1 MILRGFMP
9 SSRRGVL
16 PFTLFISALSAPCS
30 AQNWE
35 SLGRVTLTR
44 KLPNGIELTTG
55 KAKIAVTA
63 MNDSV
68 VRIRVAQNGVFP
80 KDTSWAVM
88 QDASSAAPAVQ
99 ISEDGNIA
107 EVHIRSGRV
116 HIFKNPLRLTF
127 LNGAGTV
134 INEDDPGAA
143 ITFAGTSFRVTKRMP
158 EDENYFG
165 LGDKTSLNLREHA
178 YTMWNTDAYGWEE
191 STDPLYKTIPF
202 FIGMRQGS
210 AYGIFLDNTWRSFFD
225 FGKESHH
232 KYSFGADGGELNYYF
247 FFGPNPKQVLAAYAA
262 LTGKAP
268 LPPLWSLG
276 FQQCRYS
283 YYPEARVREVARTFR
298 EKKIP
303 ADVIYLDI
311 DYQDRNRP
319 FTIDRQRFPNF
330 EGMIKDLGQQGFKVI
345 LITDLHIAHVPGYK
359 PYDQGISGDHFVK
372 NPDGTIYV
380 GKVWPGDSVFPEFT
394 LTRSREWWGTLYKD
408 FVGMGIAGFWN
419 DMNEPALFERRDKT
433 MPLTTVHR
441 LDDGSKLDH
450 RAVHNMF
457 GMQNSRA
464 TYEGLLKLEGNERP
478 FVLTRATYS
487 GGQRYAASWT
497 GDNSSTW
504 NHMRMSV
511 SNLLSLGISGF
522 AYVGDDIG
530 GFRGSPPPDL
540 LTRWIALGAFNPI
553 YRDHTEKGSA
563 DQEVWVH
570 GPEHEAIRKKF
581 IEQRYRMLPYI
592 YTIAEEA
599 SRTGLPMMRP
609 LFLEFPKEERVA
621 ANEEEFMFGPKILVA
636 PKVWEFAAA
645 YEIQLPQGD
654 WYDYWTG
661 VKIPASQ
668 NNAGGTLKVT
678 PGLDE
683 LPVYVRAGSILPH
696 QPVVQNTREI
706 PQGPLELLVF
716 PGDNCTGDLYL
727 DDGHTFNYQRGEYLR
742 TSFSC
747 SVNATNS
754 VAVQINA
761 AQGSYKPWFQQ
772 LELKIYDAKAAP
784 RSVKVGETPA
794 QNFHYDAAQKM
805 VSVTVPFVSTGTK
818 IEVSY

>member
-1 MILRGFMP
+1 MILKGLTIRTA
-9 SSRRGVL
+9 RRFLVIVSFL
-16 PFTLFISALSAPCS
+16 PILIAPCS
-30 AQNWE
+30 AQRWE
-35 SLGRVTLTR
+35 SLGRVTSTQ
-44 KLPNGIELTTG
+44 KLRNGIALTAG
-55 KAKIAVTA
+55 RAKIAVTA
-63 MNDSV
+63 VSDSV
-68 VRIRVAQNGVFP
+68 VRVRVAADGVFP
-80 KDTSWAVM
+80 KDTSWAVLP
-88 QDASSAAPAVQ
+88 DKSSATPTAQVNDAADTVE
-99 ISEDGNIA
+99 IVLHD
-107 EVHIRSGRV
+107 GRV
-116 HIFKNPLRLTF
+116 RITKNPIHVSF
-127 LNGAGTV
+127 LDSAGAI
-134 INEDDPGAA
+134 INEDDPVAGMS
-143 ITFAGTSFRVTKRMP
+143 FAGASFRVTKKMP
-158 EDENYFG
+158 DDESYFG
-165 LGDKTSLNLREHA
+165 LGDKTSLNLREHV

-202 FIGMRQGS
+202 FIGMRHGN

-225 FGKESHH
+225 FGKESRDR
-232 KYSFGADGGELNYYF
+232 YSFGADGGELNYYF
-247 FFGPNPKQVLAAYAA
+247 FFGPEPKRVVTAYAA

-319 FTIDRQRFPNF
+319 FTIDRQRFPTF
-330 EGMIKDLGQQGFKVI
+330 EGMIKELGQQGFRVI
-345 LITDLHIAHVPGYK
+345 VITDLHIAHVPGYK
-359 PYDQGISGDHFVK
+359 PYDEGTAGDHFVK
-372 NPDGTIYV
+372 NPDGTTYV

-433 MPLTTVHR
+433 MPLATLHR

-450 RAVHNMF
+450 RAVHNVF
-457 GMQNSRA
+457 GLQNSRA

-563 DQEVWVH
+563 DQEPWVH

-599 SRTGLPMMRP
+599 SRTGMPMMRP
-609 LFLEFPKEERVA
+609 LFLEFPQQERLA
-621 ANEEEFMFGPKILVA
+621 GNDEEFMFGPKMLVA
-636 PKVWEFAAA
+636 PKVWEFAAS
-645 YEIQLPQGD
+645 YEVQLPQGE
-654 WYDYWTG
+654 WYDYWSG
-661 VKIPASQ
+661 AKIPAGQ
-668 NNAGGTLKVT
+668 NNVGESLKVT

-683 LPVYVRAGSILPH
+683 LPVYVRAGSILPQ
-696 QPVVQNTREI
+696 QPLIQNTQEV
-706 PQGPLELLVF
+706 PQGPLELLVY
-716 PGDNCTGDLYL
+716 PGENCGGDLYL
-727 DDGHTFNYQRGEYLR
+727 DDGRTFNYRHGEYLR
-742 TSFSC
+742 TAFSC
-747 SVNATNS
+747 TVNAAN
-754 VAVQINA
+754 AVTVQMNPVE
-761 AQGSYKPWFQQ
+761 GSYKPWFQQ
-772 LELKIYDAKAAP
+772 MELRIYDAKAAP
-784 RSVKVGETPA
+784 RSVKIGESTV
-794 QNFHYDAAQKM
+794 QNFQYDGARKM
-805 VSVTVPFVSTGTK
+805 VSVTVPFTAAGTRV
-818 IEVSY
+818 EVSY

>member
-1 MILRGFMP
+1 MILKGLTVRTA
-9 SSRRGVL
+9 RRFLVIVSFL
-16 PFTLFISALSAPCS
+16 PILIASCS
-30 AQNWE
+30 AQRWE
-35 SLGRVTLTR
+35 SPGRVTSTQ
-44 KLPNGIELTTG
+44 KLRNGIELTAG
-55 KAKIAVTA
+55 RAKIAVTA
-63 MNDSV
+63 VSDSV
-68 VRIRVAQNGVFP
+68 VRVRVAADGVFP
-80 KDTSWAVM
+80 KDTSWAVLP
-88 QDASSAAPAVQ
+88 DKSSATPTAQVNDAADTAEIVLH
-99 ISEDGNIA
+99 DGR
-107 EVHIRSGRV
+107 IR
-116 HIFKNPLRLTF
+116 ITKNPIHVSF
-127 LNGAGTV
+127 LDSAGAI
-134 INEDDPGAA
+134 INEDDPVAGMS
-143 ITFAGTSFRVTKRMP
+143 FAGASFRVTKKMP
-158 EDENYFG
+158 EDESYFG
-165 LGDKTSLNLREHA
+165 LGDKTSLNLREHV

-202 FIGMRQGS
+202 FIGMRHGN

-225 FGKESHH
+225 FGKESRDR
-232 KYSFGADGGELNYYF
+232 YSFGADGGELNYYF
-247 FFGPNPKQVLAAYAA
+247 FFGPEPKRVVTAYAA

-319 FTIDRQRFPNF
+319 FTIDRQRFPTF
-330 EGMIKDLGQQGFKVI
+330 EGMIKELGQQGFRVI
-345 LITDLHIAHVPGYK
+345 VITDLHIAHVPGYK
-359 PYDQGISGDHFVK
+359 PYDEGTAGDHFVK
-372 NPDGTIYV
+372 NPDGTTYV

-433 MPLTTVHR
+433 MPLATLHR

-450 RAVHNMF
+450 RAVHNVF
-457 GMQNSRA
+457 GLQNSRA

-563 DQEVWVH
+563 DQEPWVH
-570 GPEHEAIRKKF
+570 GPDHEAIRKKF

-599 SRTGLPMMRP
+599 SRTGMPMMRP
-609 LFLEFPKEERVA
+609 LFLEFPQQERLA
-621 ANEEEFMFGPKILVA
+621 GNDEEFMFGPKMLVA
-636 PKVWEFAAA
+636 PKVWEFAAS
-645 YEIQLPQGD
+645 YEVQLPQGE
-654 WYDYWTG
+654 WYDYWSG
-661 VKIPASQ
+661 AKISAGQ
-668 NNAGGTLKVT
+668 NNVGETLKVT

-683 LPVYVRAGSILPH
+683 LPVYVRAGSILPQ
-696 QPVVQNTREI
+696 QPLVQNTQEV
-706 PQGPLELLVF
+706 PQGPLELLVY
-716 PGDNCTGDLYL
+716 PGENCGGDLYL
-727 DDGHTFNYQRGEYLR
+727 DDGHTFNYRRGEYLR
-742 TSFSC
+742 TAFSC
-747 SVNATNS
+747 TVNAAN
-754 VAVQINA
+754 AVTVQMNPV
-761 AQGSYKPWFQQ
+761 QGSYKPWFQQ
-772 LELKIYDAKAAP
+772 MELRIYDAKAAP
-784 RSVKVGETPA
+784 RSVKIGESTV
-794 QNFHYDAAQKM
+794 QNFQYDGARKM
-805 VSVTVPFVSTGTK
+805 VSVTVPFTAAGTRV
-818 IEVSY
+818 EVSY

>member
-1 MILRGFMP
+1 MILKGLTIRTA
-9 SSRRGVL
+9 RRFLVIVSFL
-16 PFTLFISALSAPCS
+16 PILIAPCS
-30 AQNWE
+30 AQRWE
-35 SLGRVTLTR
+35 SLGRVTSTQ
-44 KLPNGIELTTG
+44 KLRNGIALTAG
-55 KAKIAVTA
+55 RAKIAVTA
-63 MNDSV
+63 VSDSV
-68 VRIRVAQNGVFP
+68 VRVRVAADGVFP
-80 KDTSWAVM
+80 KDTSWAVLP
-88 QDASSAAPAVQ
+88 DKSSATPTAQVNDAADTVE
-99 ISEDGNIA
+99 IVLHD
-107 EVHIRSGRV
+107 GRV
-116 HIFKNPLRLTF
+116 RITKNPIHVSF
-127 LNGAGTV
+127 LDSAGAI
-134 INEDDPGAA
+134 INEDDPVAGMS
-143 ITFAGTSFRVTKRMP
+143 FAGASFRVTKKMP
-158 EDENYFG
+158 DDESYFG
-165 LGDKTSLNLREHA
+165 LGDKTSLNLREHV

-202 FIGMRQGS
+202 FIGMRHGN

-225 FGKESHH
+225 FGKESRDR
-232 KYSFGADGGELNYYF
+232 YSFGADGGELNYYF
-247 FFGPNPKQVLAAYAA
+247 FFGPEPKRVVTAYAA

-319 FTIDRQRFPNF
+319 FTIDRQRFPTF
-330 EGMIKDLGQQGFKVI
+330 EGMIKELGQQGFRVI
-345 LITDLHIAHVPGYK
+345 VITDLHIAHVPGYK
-359 PYDQGISGDHFVK
+359 PYDEGTAGDHFVK
-372 NPDGTIYV
+372 NPDGTTYV

-433 MPLTTVHR
+433 MPLATLHR

-450 RAVHNMF
+450 RAVHNVF
-457 GMQNSRA
+457 GLQNSRA

-511 SNLLSLGISGF
+511 ANLLSLGISGF

-563 DQEVWVH
+563 DQEPWVH
-570 GPEHEAIRKKF
+570 GPEHEALRKKF

-599 SRTGLPMMRP
+599 SRTGMPMMRP
-609 LFLEFPKEERVA
+609 LFLEFPQQERLA
-621 ANEEEFMFGPKILVA
+621 GNDEEFMFGPKMLVA
-636 PKVWEFAAA
+636 PKVWEFAAS
-645 YEIQLPQGD
+645 YEVQLPQGE
-654 WYDYWTG
+654 WYDYWSG
-661 VKIPASQ
+661 VKIPAGQ
-668 NNAGGTLKVT
+668 NNAGETLKVT

-683 LPVYVRAGSILPH
+683 LPVYVRAGSILPQ
-696 QPVVQNTREI
+696 QPLVQNTQEV
-706 PQGPLELLVF
+706 PQGPLELLVY
-716 PGDNCTGDLYL
+716 PGENCGGDLYL
-727 DDGHTFNYQRGEYLR
+727 DDGHTFNYRRGEYLR

-747 SVNATNS
+747 SVSGAGSVTIQMNA
-754 VAVQINA
+754 V
-761 AQGSYKPWFQQ
+761 QGSYKPWFQQ
-772 LELKIYDAKAAP
+772 MEFRLYDAKAAP
-784 RSVKVGETPA
+784 QSVKVGDTA
-794 QNFHYDAAQKM
+794 VQNFHYDAAQKM
-805 VSVTVPFVSTGTK
+805 VSVTVPFVSTGAK

>member
-1 MILRGFMP
+1 MILTGLTF
-9 SSRRGVL
+9 STRRFLLSVL
-16 PFTLFISALSAPCS
+16 FVYLVILDCA
-30 AQNWE
+30 AQRWE
-35 SLGRVTLTR
+35 SLPAVTSAQ
-44 KLPNGIELTTG
+44 KLPTGIELTAG
-55 KAKIAVTA
+55 KAKIVVTA
-63 MNDSV
+63 ISNSV
-68 VRIRVAQNGVFP
+68 IRVRVGQNSSFS
-80 KDTSWAVM
+80 KDTSWAVLP
-88 QDASSAAPAVQ
+88 DATAAPNVRIDDAAG
-99 ISEDGNIA
+99 SA
-107 EVHIRSGRV
+107 EVILPGGRV
-116 HIFKNPLRLTF
+116 RITKRPLHLTF
-127 LNGAGTV
+127 LNSTGAV
-134 INEDDPGAA
+134 INEDDPAA
-143 ITFAGTSFRVTKRMP
+143 AMSFAGTSFRVTKKMP

-202 FIGMRQGS
+202 FIGMRQGN

-225 FGKESHH
+225 FGKESRDR
-232 KYSFGADGGELNYYF
+232 YSFGADGGEVNYYF
-247 FFGPNPKQVLAAYAA
+247 FFGPDPKQVVASYAA
-262 LTGKAP
+262 LTGKPP

-276 FQQCRYS
+276 FQQFRYS
-283 YYPEARVREVARTFR
+283 YYPEARVREIARTFR

-303 ADVIYLDI
+303 VVVIYLDI

-330 EGMIKDLGQQGFKVI
+330 EGMIKDLGQQGFRVI
-345 LITDLHIAHVPGYK
+345 AITDLHIAHVPGYK
-359 PYDQGISGDHFVK
+359 PYDQGAAGDHFVK
-372 NPDGTIYV
+372 NPDGSTYV
-380 GKVWPGDSVFPEFT
+380 GKVWPGDSVFPEFS
-394 LTRSREWWGTLYKD
+394 LSRSREWWGTLYKD

-433 MPLTTVHR
+433 MPLATVHR

-464 TYEGLLKLEGNERP
+464 TYEGLLKLEDNERP

-511 SNLLSLGISGF
+511 SNLLSLGLSGF

-563 DQEVWVH
+563 DQEPWAH

-592 YTIAEEA
+592 YTLAEEA

-609 LFLEFPKEERVA
+609 LFLEFPQEERLSG
-621 ANEEEFMFGPKILVA
+621 NDEEFMFGSKMLLA
-636 PKVWEFAAA
+636 PKLWEFAAP
-645 YEIQLPQGD
+645 YDVRFPRGE
-654 WYDYWTG
+654 WYDYWSGTKMPPG
-661 VKIPASQ
+661 EK
-668 NNAGGTLKVT
+668 NAGEVLKVT

-683 LPVYVRAGSILPH
+683 LPVYIRAGSILPQ
-696 QPVVQNTREI
+696 QPLVQNTQEV
-706 PQGPLELLVF
+706 PQGPLELLVY
-716 PGDNCTGDLYL
+716 PGEKCGGDLYL
-727 DDGHTFNYQRGEYLR
+727 DDGHTFNYRRGEYLR

-747 SVNATNS
+747 SATN
-754 VAVQINA
+754 ANALTVQMNPV
-761 AQGSYKPWFQQ
+761 QGSYKPWFQQ
-772 LELKIYDAKAAP
+772 IQLRIYDAKTAP
-784 RSVKVGETPA
+784 QSVKVGDTA
-794 QNFHYDAAQKM
+794 TQNFQYDSAHKV
-805 VSVTVPFVSTGTK
+805 VSVTVPFVTAGMK
-818 IEVSY
+818 VEVSY

>member
-1 MILRGFMP
+1 MILRALTVLI
-9 SSRRGVL
+9 RRDFLLNIFFVCL
-16 PFTLFISALSAPCS
+16 LILPCS
-30 AQNWE
+30 AQRWE
-35 SLGRVTLTR
+35 SLPGVAAAR
-44 KLPNGIELTTG
+44 KLPNGIELGAG
-55 KAKIAVTA
+55 KAKIIITA
-63 MNDSV
+63 ISDSV
-68 VRIRVAQNGVFP
+68 VRVRVSQNGVFF
-80 KDTSWAVM
+80 KDTSWAVLPDM
-88 QDASSAAPAVQ
+88 SSAAPAAQV
-99 ISEDGNIA
+99 NNTANTA
-107 EVHIRSGRV
+107 EVVLHDGRV
-116 HIFKNPLRLTF
+116 RISKNPLQLTF
-127 LNGAGTV
+127 LNAAGTV
-134 INEDDPGAA
+134 INEDDPEAA
-143 ITFAGTSFRVTKRMP
+143 ISFAGTSFRVTKKMP

-202 FIGMRQGS
+202 FIGVRQGS

-225 FGKESHH
+225 FGKESHD

-247 FFGPNPKQVLAAYAA
+247 FFGPNPKQVVTAYAA

-283 YYPEARVREVARTFR
+283 YYPEARVREVAQTFR

-330 EGMIKDLGQQGFKVI
+330 EGMIKDLGRQGFKI
-345 LITDLHIAHVPGYK
+345 IAITDLHIAHAPGYR
-359 PYDQGISGDHFVK
+359 PYDQGIAGDHFVK

-419 DMNEPALFERRDKT
+419 DMNEPALFARRDKT

-457 GMQNSRA
+457 GMQNSRG
-464 TYEGLLKLEGNERP
+464 TYEGLLKLQGNERP

-511 SNLLSLGISGF
+511 PNLLSLGISGF

-563 DQEVWVH
+563 DQEPWVH

-609 LFLEFPKEERVA
+609 LFLEFPKGERVA
-621 ANEEEFMFGPKILVA
+621 ATDEEFMFGPRMLVA
-636 PKVWEFAAA
+636 PKVWEFVTA
-645 YEIQLPQGD
+645 YEVQLPQGD

-683 LPVYVRAGSILPH
+683 LPVYVRAGSILPQ
-696 QPVVQNTREI
+696 QPLVQNTQEI
-706 PQGPLELLVF
+706 PRGPLELLVF
-716 PGDNCTGDLYL
+716 PGDNCSGDLYL

>member
-1 MILRGFMP
+1 MQP
-9 SSRRGVL
+9 PRRGL
-16 PFTLFISALSAPCS
+16 LLIALFVSASFLPCS
-30 AQNWE
+30 GESWE
-35 SLGRVTLTR
+35 ALGKVTSTR
-44 KLPNGIELTTG
+44 SIPNGIEMTAG
-55 KAKIAVTA
+55 RARIAVTA
-63 MNDSV
+63 INDSV
-68 VRIRVAQNGVFP
+68 VRVRVAPSGIFP
-80 KDTSWAVM
+80 KDMSWAVL
-88 QDASSAAPAVQ
+88 QGTSSAAPAVQ
-99 ISEDGNIA
+99 VSEDGNAVDIGIHA
-107 EVHIRSGRV
+107 GRV
-116 HIFKNPLRLTF
+116 RISKNPIHLMFRDA
-127 LNGAGTV
+127 AGTV
-134 INEDDPGAA
+134 INEDDPVTALS
-143 ITFAGTSFRVTKRMP
+143 FKDPSFRITKKMP
-158 EDENYFG
+158 ENENYFG

-202 FIGMRQGS
+202 FIGMRQGN

-225 FGKESHH
+225 FGKESRDR
-232 KYSFGADGGELNYYF
+232 YSFGADGGEVNYYF
-247 FFGPNPKQVLAAYAA
+247 FFGPDPKQVVASYAA
-262 LTGKAP
+262 LTGKPP

-276 FQQCRYS
+276 FQQSRYS
-283 YYPEARVREVARTFR
+283 YYPEARVREIARTFR

-345 LITDLHIAHVPGYK
+345 AITDLHIAHVPGYK
-359 PYDQGISGDHFVK
+359 PYDQGAAGDHFVK
-372 NPDGTIYV
+372 NPDGSTYV
-380 GKVWPGDSVFPEFT
+380 GKVWPGDSVFPEFS
-394 LTRSREWWGTLYKD
+394 LSRSREWWGTLYKD

-433 MPLTTVHR
+433 MPLATVHR

-478 FVLTRATYS
+478 FVLTRATFS

-511 SNLLSLGISGF
+511 SNLLSLGLSGF

-563 DQEVWVH
+563 DQEPWVH
-570 GPEHEAIRKKF
+570 GPEHEAIRRKF

-592 YTIAEEA
+592 YTLAEEA

-609 LFLEFPKEERVA
+609 LFLEFPQEERLSG
-621 ANEEEFMFGPKILVA
+621 NDEEFMFGSKMLLA
-636 PKVWEFAAA
+636 PKLWEFAAP
-645 YEIQLPQGD
+645 YDVRFPRGE
-654 WYDYWTG
+654 WYDYWSGTKMPPG
-661 VKIPASQ
+661 EK
-668 NNAGGTLKVT
+668 NAGEVLKVT

-683 LPVYVRAGSILPH
+683 LPVYIRAGSILPQ
-696 QPVVQNTREI
+696 QPLVQNTQEV
-706 PQGPLELLVF
+706 PQGPLELLVY
-716 PGDNCTGDLYL
+716 PGEKCGGDLYL
-727 DDGHTFNYQRGEYLR
+727 DDGHTFNYRRGEYLR

-747 SVNATNS
+747 SATTANAVT
-754 VAVQINA
+754 VQMNPV
-761 AQGSYKPWFQQ
+761 QGSYKPWFQQ
-772 LELKIYDAKAAP
+772 IQLRIYDAKTAP
-784 RSVKVGETPA
+784 QSVKVGDTA
-794 QNFHYDAAQKM
+794 TQNFQYDSEHKM
-805 VSVTVPFVSTGTK
+805 VNVIVPFVTAGMK
-818 IEVSY
+818 VEVSY

>member
-1 MILRGFMP
+1 MR
-9 SSRRGVL
+9 SSRRSVL
-16 PFTLFISALSAPCS
+16 LFTLFISALSSRSS

-35 SLGRVTLTR
+35 SLGRVTATR
-44 KLPNGIELTTG
+44 KLPNGIELTLG

-63 MNDSV
+63 INDSV
-68 VRIRVAQNGVFP
+68 VRVRVSQNGVFP

-88 QDASSAAPAVQ
+88 QDESSAAPAVQ
-99 ISEDGNIA
+99 ISEDANTAKMDIKG
-107 EVHIRSGRV
+107 GRV
-116 HIFKNPLRLTF
+116 RIFKSPFHFAF
-127 LNGAGTV
+127 LDTAGSV
-134 INEDDPGAA
+134 INEDDPTGA
-143 ITFAGTSFRVTKRMP
+143 ISFAGASFRVTKKMP
-158 EDENYFG
+158 EDESYFG

-191 STDPLYKTIPF
+191 STDPLYKTIPL
-202 FIGMRQGS
+202 FIGMRQGK

-225 FGKESHH
+225 FGKEFRDR
-232 KYSFGADGGELNYYF
+232 YSFGADGGELNYYF
-247 FFGPNPKQVLAAYAA
+247 FFGPDPKQVVTSYAA
-262 LTGKAP
+262 LTGKPP

-276 FQQCRYS
+276 FQQSRYS
-283 YYPEARVREVARTFR
+283 YYPESRVREIARTFR

-345 LITDLHIAHVPGYK
+345 TITDLHIARAPGYK
-359 PYDQGISGDHFVK
+359 PYDEGVAGDHFVK
-372 NPDGTIYV
+372 NSDGSIFV
-380 GKVWPGDSVFPEFT
+380 GKVWPGESVFPEFT
-394 LTRSREWWGTLYKD
+394 LTRSREWWGTLYRD

-450 RAVHNMF
+450 RAVHNVF

-464 TYEGLLKLEGNERP
+464 TYEGLLKLQGNERP

-504 NHMRMSV
+504 NHMRMSIP
-511 SNLLSLGISGF
+511 NLLSLGISGF

-592 YTIAEEA
+592 YTVAEET
-599 SRTGLPMMRP
+599 SRTGMPMMRP
-609 LFLEFPKEERVA
+609 LFLEFPQEQQLA
-621 ANEEEFMFGPKILVA
+621 GNDEEFMFGSKMLVA

-645 YEIQLPQGD
+645 YEVHFPRGE
-654 WYDYWTG
+654 WYDYWSGT
-661 VKIPASQ
+661 KIPAGEKDASEV
-668 NNAGGTLKVT
+668 LKVN
-678 PGLDE
+678 PALDE
-683 LPVYVRAGSILPH
+683 LPVYVRAGSILP
-696 QPVVQNTREI
+696 QQAVVQNTQEV
-706 PQGPLELLVF
+706 PQGPLELLVY
-716 PGDNCTGDLYL
+716 PGQNCAGNLYL
-727 DDGHTFNYQRGEYLR
+727 DDGHTFNYRRGEYLR
-742 TSFSC
+742 ISFSC
-747 SVNATNS
+747 SVAPGNALTVQMN
-754 VAVQINA
+754 AV
-761 AQGSYKPWFQQ
+761 QGSYKPWFQQ
-772 LELKIYDAKAAP
+772 IQFKIYDAKAAP
-784 RSVKVGETPA
+784 QSVKIGGSVT
-794 QNFHYDAAQKM
+794 QNFQYDSGRKM
-805 VSVTVPFVSTGTK
+805 VTVTVPFAPAGMKV
-818 IEVSY
+818 EVSY